1 MENTFATCDKYI
13 IILEFFF
20 FCFRFYDIFR
30 VLTYALYMIYED
42 VLQNL
47 IIQPSL

>member
-13 IILEFFF
+13 IILK
-20 FCFRFYDIFR
+20 IF
-30 VLTYALYMIYED
+30 VLDFMIILGYELIYHTSIIYED
-42 VLQNL
+42 ALQNL